1 MHTPKQTHP
10 PGGEEFTP
18 TVKAPGTGRRA
29 YTRYP
34 VLLNG
39 SLIPRDAD
47 EIPCVIRDFCLTG
60 ILLKYQRPVASNG
73 LTIYSPAIGD
83 LLSIQCLIPTP
94 GGGKKLV
101 FKARVAR
108 TVEDGAGLAFIN
120 PDHDALQLMQQ
131 FALPSAVDDRRNQ
144 KPSLRGPD
152 GNLYPSGAAG
162 DHYYSVIDHCRQL
175 VERSM
180 EILLGQLCNKLTS
193 HLFEISRDTR
203 DPEEQNDYFNASEI
217 IRKYADTI
225 VKSLRAGVQIRLSN
239 PVPTENTAT
248 QESDDLSLE
257 DMSLIGDED
266 LGAWIA
272 VSDITGKIE
281 EKNKEELL
289 ILEERLSALFN
300 ITVRNSNN
308 PYGPA
313 LFVEPFQTALN
324 QYNFSPR
331 VSNACHMV
339 FKELLIAESPEF
351 YKNLNARL
359 REDHILPEL
368 TYKMIRRAAQTKK
381 SGDSSHDPHGDD
393 EEHLRLSDTA
403 GTNKAT
409 HYPAGQATLGASSA
423 AVPHPTRADKYVKKT
438 IPQDFYS
445 VVQELRE
452 LKQGLNQQKAL
463 LISMGKNAPFTLAP
477 QPDSIPQTVE
487 YHSTPELMAV
497 ITAMQKQN
505 PSACIEESSPIKTL
519 MLAGL
524 ASRNQNGVEKGLS
537 PHDSNILDV
546 AGDLLQAMQNDP
558 LVADSVRPWLKRLE
572 LPIIKLALEDPTVFI
587 DQSHIARQV
596 VNKIAQLEFYEN
608 NEGHAVQNVIGS
620 AIENL
625 LQSIT
630 QENANGTAIF
640 TEILHKLNV
649 LIKIQ
654 DKAYTENLHD
664 VIRGCEENPPLD
676 VGCDILTE
684 PMPLLAPEELRKW
697 TLHAKRLKKNDYV
710 SYKQPDSSANRL
722 RVAWTNG
729 EQSIYVFVNSK
740 GLKEKTLKIEDLAHL
755 MHCGILFPQTNANDP
770 AMDRAQYA
778 IMQELYQQVLHES
791 THDAATGLINR
802 REFEKKLV
810 EALASAKQND
820 RRHAL
825 LFIDIDK
832 FSAINNSCGYAGGDQ
847 LLKDMIDLFKSDLAT
862 NAVMAR
868 LGSDEFGILLE
879 NCTIDDALAIA
890 ERKIEAV
897 TDYRLAWDDN
907 LFSVT
912 LSIGLVPVSARS
924 TDVGNLLQSAE
935 SSCNVAKDVG
945 GNRLQLFHA
954 GHARIAHRGEVMKW
968 IGKLD
973 KLLEEDG
980 LEIRC
985 QRIDPIDNN
994 IVLAPHFEILL
1005 GVNDI
1010 EGHITSPQ
1018 EFIKAAEWYRR
1029 MPSVDRWVITKVF
1042 EWMAENR
1049 NITDAISGFAINL
1062 SGQSLNED
1070 GFAEFILC
1078 EFERVK
1084 IPYEKICFEVTET
1097 VGISNVS
1104 DATLFIERM
1113 KDVGCRFSLD
1123 DFGSG
1128 MSSYGYLKGLPVDIV
1143 KIDGSFVKNMTVN
1156 SSDFAVVKSI
1166 TDIAHVMNKQV
1177 VAEYVESAEVLDILR
1192 DLGVDFAQGYFID
1205 KPGPLSRLLHDITGD
1220 APAK

>member
-1 MHTPKQTHP
+1 MHTPKQTNL
-10 PGGEEFTP
+10 PGGEGFAS
-18 TVKAPGTGRRA
+18 VLKAPGRGRRA

-34 VLLNG
+34 VLLDG
-39 SLIPRDAD
+39 TLIPRGQQ
-47 EIPCVIRDFCLTG
+47 EIPCVIRDFCLNG
-60 ILLKYQRPVASNG
+60 ILLKYQRPVAG
-73 LTIYSPAIGD
+73 KDGFPLYSPAID
-83 LLSIQCLIPTP
+83 EALTVHCLVPDP
-94 GGGKKLV
+94 GGDKKLV
-101 FKARVAR
+101 FQARIAR
-108 TVEDGAGLAFIN
+108 IVEDGAGLAFIN
-120 PDHDALQLMQQ
+120 PDHDALQIMQQ
-131 FALPSAVDDRRNQ
+131 FALQSPLEDRRNQ
-144 KPSLRGPD
+144 KPSLRGAD
-152 GNLYPSGAAG
+152 GNLYPAGAAG
-162 DHYYSVIDHCRQL
+162 DHYHSVINHCGEL
-175 VERSM
+175 VESSL
-180 EILLGQLCNKLTS
+180 ETLLGPLCNKLTS

-203 DPEEQNDYFNASEI
+203 NPEEQNDYFNASEI
-217 IRKYADTI
+217 IKKHADTL
-225 VKSLRAGVQIRLSN
+225 VNSVRAGVQIRLSN
-239 PVPTENTAT
+239 PVPAENSG
-248 QESDDLSLE
+248 EKENDDLSLE

-272 VSDITGKIE
+272 ISDITGKIE

-300 ITVRNSNN
+300 ITVRNPNN

-331 VSNACHMV
+331 VSNACHLV
-339 FKELLIAESPEF
+339 FKEILIAESAEF
-351 YKNLNARL
+351 YKKLNARL
-359 REDHILPEL
+359 RENGILPEL
-368 TYKMIRRAAQTKK
+368 TYKMIRRAAQIKK
-381 SGDSSHDPHGDD
+381 GSDPSHDPQ
-393 EEHLRLSDTA
+393 A
-403 GTNKAT
+403 GNPVDVDNAP
-409 HYPAGQATLGASSA
+409 HAADRMPAGAPSPAATPPPARTGRLAKDA
-423 AVPHPTRADKYVKKT
+423 

-452 LKQGLNQQKAL
+452 LKQGLNQHKAL
-463 LISMGKNAPFTLAP
+463 LISMGQSAAYTLAP
-477 QPDSIPQTVE
+477 LPGSAPQPAE
-487 YHSTPELMAV
+487 YHSTHDLMAA
-497 ITAMQKQN
+497 ITDLQKRN
-505 PSACIEESSPIKTL
+505 SAPSGEEHGAIKTL
-519 MLAGL
+519 LLAGL
-524 ASRNQNGVEKGLS
+524 ADRNQSGAEKGLS
-537 PHDSNILDV
+537 PHDNNILDV
-546 AGDLLQAMQNDP
+546 AGDLLHAMQNDP

-596 VNKIAQLEFYEN
+596 VNKIARLEFYEHK
-608 NEGHAVQNVIGS
+608 EGHSVQNVIGS
-620 AIENL
+620 AIEHL
-625 LQSIT
+625 LQRIT
-630 QENANGTAIF
+630 QEHGNGSAIF
-640 TEILHKLNV
+640 TEILHKLDA

-654 DKAYTENLHD
+654 DKAYGENLDD
-664 VIRGCEENPPLD
+664 VVRGCEQHPPLAAECETVSD
-676 VGCDILTE
+676 
-684 PMPLLAPEELRKW
+684 PMPSLAPEELHKW
-697 TLHAKRLKKNDYV
+697 MLHAKRLKKGDYV
-710 SYKQPDSSANRL
+710 SYNRPESGVIRL
-722 RVAWTNG
+722 RVAWLND
-729 EQSIYVFVNSK
+729 EHSIYVFIDSK
-740 GLKEKTLKIEDLAHL
+740 GLRQKMLRVEDLARL
-755 MHCGILFPQTNANDP
+755 IQCGIIFPQTNANDP
-770 AMDRAQYA
+770 ALDRAQYA

-791 THDAATGLINR
+791 THDATTGLINR
-802 REFEKKLV
+802 REFEKKLG

-820 RRHAL
+820 QRHAL

-832 FSAINNSCGYAGGDQ
+832 FSAINNSCGYAGGDR
-847 LLKDMIDLFKSDLAT
+847 LLKDMIALFQDDLAAQ
-862 NAVMAR
+862 AVMAR

-924 TDVGNLLQSAE
+924 TDVGSLLQSAE

-985 QRIDPIDNN
+985 QRIDPIDETPV
-994 IVLAPHFEILL
+994 IAPHFEILL

-1029 MPSVDRWVITKVF
+1029 MPSVDRWVIRKVF
-1042 EWMAENR
+1042 HWMAENR

-1070 GFAEFILC
+1070 GFAEFILR
-1078 EFERVK
+1078 EFERAK
-1084 IPYEKICFEVTET
+1084 IPCEKICFEVTET
-1097 VGISNVS
+1097 VGISNLS
-1104 DATLFIERM
+1104 DATLFIERI

-1128 MSSYGYLKGLPVDIV
+1128 MSSYGYLKDLPVDIV
-1143 KIDGSFVKNMTVN
+1143 KIDGSFVQNLTVN
-1156 SSDFAVVKSI
+1156 SSDYAVVKSI

-1177 VAEYVESAEVLDILR
+1177 VAEYVETQEVLNILR
-1192 DLGVDFAQGYFID
+1192 DVGVDFAQGYFID
-1205 KPGPLSRLLHDITGD
+1205 KPGPLSRLLNDIPGD
-1220 APAK
+1220 SPAK